1 MMSSRVYP
9 EEEGEKEEETTT
21 TTELLSDYF
30 GHYVVA
36 SKKKNSGRNPTTK
49 GRVSSSSTK
58 TSSQKN
64 LLGRKEIFA
73 AHKEDK
79 AKDVFIC
86 EGEQTRNRGSYT
98 FYSSKNLLKAFASVG
113 GTLRAATRDELKAW
127 LEKMNL
133 EGAVVENDKDETRAV
148 YMHENG
154 GEDHKRLENARVV
167 NPRAKTGIPPQE
179 IASNL
184 AYSSAVHTV
193 KESHE
198 RKMTEK
204 RLKQRQEEE
213 REAEEDAERQ
223 IGHKMRKKPKT
234 EPKFVSIKYPSPT
247 TKKLRRGSKDAENE
261 DFFGHREDPF
271 LRTIAGD
278 ESDDDGDDDNNDG
291 DDENNDTNNNDN
303 NNSIKVVQFKT
314 GEAGGDLRHTSDV
327 DNGGGAFDEKFSY
340 DSDIMNSL
348 ANFDEQELNDLDCG
362 ELSLSHRRFSSYE
375 EINAPS
381 IASKKDMEENPF
393 HKRSGFYLRSRVLN
407 ERGIFAII
415 KERKENS
422 NGHYNYNVSD
432 ELRGLCEPSW
442 NPPSFKNAAD
452 AKAWLDEVLKKTPL
466 TKKERKDLEEAS
478 EQDVNARMAPDPV
491 MKTYKNGD
499 EKNIRKTMSRNDTN
513 AATTTTNRTHAGK
526 KNGKICGGV
535 AENQRQNLQASFTWT
550 MQRADASTVEA
561 LRDIARGIVTRLSSN
576 TLPPERAVS
585 ALDALK
591 DVDMSLE
598 LLELSPIASAVSAI
612 AEDDCS
618 MTNEARQTAKELLQ
632 SWKEAAQRGV
642 KAIESRIQASEQYL
656 MRSGIKRSSE

>member
-1 MMSSRVYP
+1 
-9 EEEGEKEEETTT
+9 
-21 TTELLSDYF
+21 
-30 GHYVVA
+30 
-36 SKKKNSGRNPTTK
+36 
-49 GRVSSSSTK
+49 
-58 TSSQKN
+58 
-64 LLGRKEIFA
+64 
-73 AHKEDK
+73 
-79 AKDVFIC
+79 
-86 EGEQTRNRGSYT
+86 
-98 FYSSKNLLKAFASVG
+98 
-113 GTLRAATRDELKAW
+113 
-127 LEKMNL
+127 
-133 EGAVVENDKDETRAV
+133 
-148 YMHENG
+148 MHENG

-167 NPRAKTGIPPQE
+167 NPRAKTGIPPQG

-204 RLKQRQEEE
+204 RLKQRKELE

>member
-98 FYSSKNLLKAFASVG
+98 FYSSKNLPKPFASVG

-167 NPRAKTGIPPQE
+167 NPRAKTGIHPQG

-213 REAEEDAERQ
+213 REAEEDAKRQ

-442 NPPSFKNAAD
+442 N
-452 AKAWLDEVLKKTPL
+452 
-466 TKKERKDLEEAS
+466 
-478 EQDVNARMAPDPV
+478 
-491 MKTYKNGD
+491 
-499 EKNIRKTMSRNDTN
+499 
-513 AATTTTNRTHAGK
+513 
-526 KNGKICGGV
+526 
-535 AENQRQNLQASFTWT
+535 LQASFTWT

>member
-1 MMSSRVYP
+1 MMSPRLYP
-9 EEEGEKEEETTT
+9 EEEEEKEEETTT

-98 FYSSKNLLKAFASVG
+98 FYSSKNLPKPFASVG

-167 NPRAKTGIPPQE
+167 NPRAKTGIPPQG

-432 ELRGLCEPSW
+432 ELRELCEPSW

-478 EQDVNARMAPDPV
+478 EKDVNARMAPDPV

>member
-9 EEEGEKEEETTT
+9 EEEEEKEEETTT
-21 TTELLSDYF
+21 TTALLSDYF

-98 FYSSKNLLKAFASVG
+98 FYSSKNLPKPFASVG

-167 NPRAKTGIPPQE
+167 NPRAKTGTPPQG

-223 IGHKMRKKPKT
+223 I
-234 EPKFVSIKYPSPT
+234 
-247 TKKLRRGSKDAENE
+247 
-261 DFFGHREDPF
+261 
-271 LRTIAGD
+271 
-278 ESDDDGDDDNNDG
+278 
-291 DDENNDTNNNDN
+291 
-303 NNSIKVVQFKT
+303 
-314 GEAGGDLRHTSDV
+314 
-327 DNGGGAFDEKFSY
+327 
-340 DSDIMNSL
+340 
-348 ANFDEQELNDLDCG
+348 
-362 ELSLSHRRFSSYE
+362 
-375 EINAPS
+375 
-381 IASKKDMEENPF
+381 
-393 HKRSGFYLRSRVLN
+393 
-407 ERGIFAII
+407 
-415 KERKENS
+415 
-422 NGHYNYNVSD
+422 
-432 ELRGLCEPSW
+432 
-442 NPPSFKNAAD
+442 
-452 AKAWLDEVLKKTPL
+452 
-466 TKKERKDLEEAS
+466 
-478 EQDVNARMAPDPV
+478 
-491 MKTYKNGD
+491 
-499 EKNIRKTMSRNDTN
+499 
-513 AATTTTNRTHAGK
+513 
-526 KNGKICGGV
+526 
-535 AENQRQNLQASFTWT
+535 
-550 MQRADASTVEA
+550 
-561 LRDIARGIVTRLSSN
+561 
-576 TLPPERAVS
+576 
-585 ALDALK
+585 
-591 DVDMSLE
+591 
-598 LLELSPIASAVSAI
+598 
-612 AEDDCS
+612 
-618 MTNEARQTAKELLQ
+618 
-632 SWKEAAQRGV
+632 
-642 KAIESRIQASEQYL
+642 
-656 MRSGIKRSSE
+656 

>member
-1 MMSSRVYP
+1 LLKMMSSRLYP
-9 EEEGEKEEETTT
+9 EEEEEKEEETTT

-49 GRVSSSSTK
+49 GRVSSSTK

-98 FYSSKNLLKAFASVG
+98 FYSSKNLPKPFASVG

-148 YMHENG
+148 YMHKNG

-167 NPRAKTGIPPQE
+167 TPRAKTGIPPQG

-213 REAEEDAERQ
+213 REVEEDAEGQ

-348 ANFDEQELNDLDCG
+348 QISMNK
-362 ELSLSHRRFSSYE
+362 SLTTW
-375 EINAPS
+375 
-381 IASKKDMEENPF
+381 IAENYRYHIVDFPPT
-393 HKRSGFYLRSRVLN
+393 KRLTRPPLRQ
-407 ERGIFAII
+407 
-415 KERKENS
+415 RKI
-422 NGHYNYNVSD
+422 
-432 ELRGLCEPSW
+432 W
-442 NPPSFKNAAD
+442 
-452 AKAWLDEVLKKTPL
+452 
-466 TKKERKDLEEAS
+466 RKIRS
-478 EQDVNARMAPDPV
+478 TNDPV
-491 MKTYKNGD
+491 S
-499 EKNIRKTMSRNDTN
+499 IF
-513 AATTTTNRTHAGK
+513 
-526 KNGKICGGV
+526 V
-535 AENQRQNLQASFTWT
+535 
-550 MQRADASTVEA
+550 
-561 LRDIARGIVTRLSSN
+561 RG
-576 TLPPERAVS
+576 
-585 ALDALK
+585 
-591 DVDMSLE
+591 
-598 LLELSPIASAVSAI
+598 
-612 AEDDCS
+612 
-618 MTNEARQTAKELLQ
+618 
-632 SWKEAAQRGV
+632 
-642 KAIESRIQASEQYL
+642 Y
-656 MRSGIKRSSE
+656 

>member
-1 MMSSRVYP
+1 
-9 EEEGEKEEETTT
+9 
-21 TTELLSDYF
+21 
-30 GHYVVA
+30 
-36 SKKKNSGRNPTTK
+36 
-49 GRVSSSSTK
+49 
-58 TSSQKN
+58 
-64 LLGRKEIFA
+64 
-73 AHKEDK
+73 
-79 AKDVFIC
+79 
-86 EGEQTRNRGSYT
+86 
-98 FYSSKNLLKAFASVG
+98 
-113 GTLRAATRDELKAW
+113 
-127 LEKMNL
+127 
-133 EGAVVENDKDETRAV
+133 
-148 YMHENG
+148 
-154 GEDHKRLENARVV
+154 
-167 NPRAKTGIPPQE
+167 
-179 IASNL
+179 
-184 AYSSAVHTV
+184 
-193 KESHE
+193 
-198 RKMTEK
+198 
-204 RLKQRQEEE
+204 
-213 REAEEDAERQ
+213 
-223 IGHKMRKKPKT
+223 
-234 EPKFVSIKYPSPT
+234 
-247 TKKLRRGSKDAENE
+247 
-261 DFFGHREDPF
+261 
-271 LRTIAGD
+271 
-278 ESDDDGDDDNNDG
+278 
-291 DDENNDTNNNDN
+291 
-303 NNSIKVVQFKT
+303 
-314 GEAGGDLRHTSDV
+314 
-327 DNGGGAFDEKFSY
+327 
-340 DSDIMNSL
+340 
-348 ANFDEQELNDLDCG
+348 
-362 ELSLSHRRFSSYE
+362 
-375 EINAPS
+375 
-381 IASKKDMEENPF
+381 MEENPF